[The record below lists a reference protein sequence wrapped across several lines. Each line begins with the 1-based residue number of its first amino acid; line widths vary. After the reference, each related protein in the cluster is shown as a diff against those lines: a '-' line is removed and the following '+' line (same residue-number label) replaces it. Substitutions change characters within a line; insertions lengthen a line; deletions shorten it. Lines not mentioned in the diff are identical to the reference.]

1 LKTLTEEEIVEATR
15 QIASENVTV
24 TSDKNQAVAI
34 FHAIEDW
41 CISQT
46 QNLYD
51 LIENTAPGI
60 VSDENKERFIS
71 AYMQIYS
78 TGGSVGMQSAID

>member
-1 LKTLTEEEIVEATR
+1 LNGCAFSIKKDNILKTLTQEEIVEVTR

-24 TSDKNQAVAI
+24 TWDKNQAVAI

-51 LIENTAPGI
+51 LIENTVPGI
-60 VSDENKERFIS
+60 ASDENIAWFVQRGI
-71 AYMQIYS
+71 
-78 TGGSVGMQSAID
+78 